1 MLTTLRRA
9 ATVAVVGAAWAALTA
24 AAATA
29 APTELG
35 VHGTQTVVNEA
46 QGIAAM
52 HGGMVGKWY
61 TLTFVPMYESNT
73 LILGSGRELFDG
85 CLNRNGRP
93 GCQAADP
100 SGTLRFKYVYWASF
114 DASTGA
120 LIAGHCTHPV
130 VGGTGSFAGA
140 RGIVLMRDTP
150 VGDDV
155 RTTYRGTIVL
165 HAGAP
170 SVSRSA
176 SAPAFAAAA
185 HAHAAPC

>member
-9 ATVAVVGAAWAALTA
+9 ATVAVVGVMWAALTA

-29 APTELG
+29 APTELA
-35 VHGTQTVVNEA
+35 VHGTQTPINEA
-46 QGIAAM
+46 QGISAM
-52 HGGMVGKWY
+52 HGSMVGKWY
-61 TLTFVPMYESNT
+61 TLTFVPLYESNT
-73 LILGSGRELFDG
+73 LIIGTGRERFDG
-85 CLNRNGRP
+85 CVNRNGRP

-100 SGTLRFKYVYWASF
+100 SGTLRFSYVYWASF

-130 VGGTGSFAGA
+130 LGGTGSFAGA
-140 RGIVLMRDTP
+140 RGIVSMRDKP

-165 HAGAP
+165 HAGSASASP
-170 SVSRSA
+170 IA
-176 SAPAFAAAA
+176 SAPAVAA
-185 HAHAAPC
+185 HAHPAPC